1 MMWATS
7 RPCPW
12 KPPWLI
18 LLAVSSPICQLDVHA
33 QVTMKLCL
41 KDGGAS
47 ISQILEWLQG
57 TQFIHPSTPVYWN
70 LHKENIIVYNI
81 RSLKCGQGSRGG
93 LLQQLAYP
101 DSYSIQVPIERAGD
115 VLWMHLLLQH
125 FWLSFFNV
133 LLYLIPTMILSWG
146 MMGEKHVGLL
156 HTSML
161 IWLCKRK
168 REDGKEHTFLRT
180 EMLPNQQILV
190 GHVP

>member
-1 MMWATS
+1 
-7 RPCPW
+7 
-12 KPPWLI
+12 
-18 LLAVSSPICQLDVHA
+18 
-33 QVTMKLCL
+33 MKLCL

-57 TQFIHPSTPVYWN
+57 TQLIHPSTPVYWN

-81 RSLKCGQGSRGG
+81 RSLKCGQGSGGG

-101 DSYSIQVPIERAGD
+101 DSYSIQAPIERTGD
-115 VLWMHLLLQH
+115 ALWMHLLLQH

-133 LLYLIPTMILSWG
+133 PLYLIPTMILSWG

-156 HTSML
+156 HTSMW

-180 EMLPNQQILV
+180 EMLSQPTNPCWARSLKQSFCYGLGIQRYE
-190 GHVP
+190 PSSPP